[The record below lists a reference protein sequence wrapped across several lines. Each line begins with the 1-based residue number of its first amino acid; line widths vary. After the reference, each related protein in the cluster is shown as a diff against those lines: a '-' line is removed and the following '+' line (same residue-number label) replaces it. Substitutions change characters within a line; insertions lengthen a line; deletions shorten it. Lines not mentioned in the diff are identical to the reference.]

1 MARRGRKRKD
11 AKRHP
16 CGQIKREDATPREP
30 DAGPTPEMAK
40 HKKASGGGELV
51 PLSYLLVRSLITPEQ
66 HDAMHD
72 YARLKSAAWGKPFPK
87 AGALREMVGGEAP
100 VPMTSDDLARARQ
113 RYESALEALRSAGA
127 LAVQVVDF
135 VAYSQSGHQLNE
147 RYMQA
152 LLAGATALAGRFE
165 RKRAA

>member
-1 MARRGRKRKD
+1 MARNGRKRKMV
-11 AKRHP
+11 KRYK
-16 CGQIKREDATPREP
+16 CGQSKRESVTPVEVN
-30 DAGPTPEMAK
+30 AGPTPEMAN

-51 PLSYLLVRSLITPEQ
+51 PLSYLLVRGQITPEQ

-100 VPMTSDDLARARQ
+100 VPMTSEDLARARKS
-113 RYESALEALRSAGA
+113 YEGALDALRSAGA
-127 LAVQVVDF
+127 LSVQVVDF

-147 RYMQA
+147 RYMKA
-152 LLAGATALAGRFE
+152 MLAGATALAGRFE